1 MPSPG
6 PKIHYESEMK
16 REIDIHQGYH
26 LLKESNKTQ
35 HNKQQQ
41 QKKKKHLFNLRSVI

>member
-26 LLKESNKTQ
+26 LLKESNTTNNNNNNN
-35 HNKQQQ
+35 NK
-41 QKKKKHLFNLRSVI
+41 KPPV

>member
-26 LLKESNKTQ
+26 LLKESNKTK
-35 HNKQQQ
+35 HKTTNNN
-41 QKKKKHLFNLRSVI
+41 KKKKPPV